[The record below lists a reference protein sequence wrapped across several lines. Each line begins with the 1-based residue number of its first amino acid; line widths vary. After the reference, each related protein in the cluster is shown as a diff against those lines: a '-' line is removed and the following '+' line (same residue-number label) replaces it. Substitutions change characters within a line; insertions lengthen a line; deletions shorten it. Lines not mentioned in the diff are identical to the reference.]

1 MPYFIGVMSGTSL
14 DGVDVVIVDFTGVAS
29 CELIAAKT
37 FSFSIELYEQL
48 QSAIY
53 SPKFHLKELGHL
65 DVTLGQ
71 FIGKMIQKVLDEQ
84 NISSSMISA
93 IGSHGH
99 TLFHSPNGLTPF
111 SLQIGDPNV
120 IAELTG
126 ITTIANFRQR
136 DIAAG
141 GQGAPLVPAFHA
153 DFFSDAEQPRAI
165 INIGGIA
172 NITLLDKR
180 HPILGFDTGPGNG
193 LLDAWSLLH
202 QGKPYDDNGNWAAS
216 GQCHNGLLA
225 QMLMDPYFH
234 EPIPKSTGREYFNL
248 KWLEH
253 QLKPFGENLL
263 TADVQATLLELTA
276 HTISL
281 DILHYC
287 SSVEAV
293 YVCGGGVHN
302 EHLLKSLQRLLK
314 NKAVLSTERLG
325 LHPNWVEATAFA
337 WLAYRTLNRKTGN
350 LPSVTGARRA
360 VILGAI
366 YLA

>member
-1 MPYFIGVMSGTSL
+1 MPYYIGVMSGTSL
-14 DGVDVVIVDFTGVAS
+14 DGIDVAIVDFTGILN
-29 CELIAAKT
+29 CQLIAAKT
-37 FSFSIELYEQL
+37 FPFPVDLYQQL
-48 QSAIY
+48 QTLIKN
-53 SPKFHLKELGHL
+53 PKCHLEEVGHL
-65 DVTLGQ
+65 NVALGQ
-71 FIGKMIQKVLDEQ
+71 FIGEIVQEVLDEQ
-84 NISSSMISA
+84 KISPSMISA

-99 TLFHSPNGLTPF
+99 TLFHSPNGLKPF

-126 ITTIANFRQR
+126 ITTVADFRQR

-153 DFFSDAEQPRAI
+153 HFFADPAQPRAI

-172 NITLLDKR
+172 NITLLDKKQA
-180 HPILGFDTGPGNG
+180 ILGFDTGPGNG
-193 LLDAWSLLH
+193 LLDAWSLLKKN
-202 QGKPYDDNGNWAAS
+202 KPYDENGNWAAS
-216 GQCHNGLLA
+216 GHYHQGLLS

-248 KWLEH
+248 KWLEA
-253 QLKPFGENLL
+253 QLNNLRVKL
-263 TADVQATLLELTA
+263 IAADVQATLLELTA

-287 SSVEAV
+287 NNVEAV
-293 YVCGGGVHN
+293 YICGGGVHN
-302 EHLLKSLQRLLK
+302 HHLIESLRRLLE
-314 NKAVLSTERLG
+314 NKSILSTEQLG
-325 LHPNWVEATAFA
+325 FHPDWVEATAFA
-337 WLAYRTLNRKTGN
+337 WLAHLTLNGQTGN

-360 VILGAI
+360 VVLGAV

>member
-14 DGVDVVIVDFTGVAS
+14 DGIDVAIVDLNGVAS
-29 CELIAAKT
+29 FRLIAAKT
-37 FSFSIELYEQL
+37 FSFPIDLYDQL
-48 QSAIY
+48 QTAIN

-65 DVTLGQ
+65 DTALGQ
-71 FIGKMIQKVLDEQ
+71 FIGKIIKKALDEQ
-84 NISSSMISA
+84 KISPGMISA

-99 TLFHSPNGLTPF
+99 TLFHSPNGLAPF

-126 ITTIANFRQR
+126 ITTIADFRQR

-153 DFFSDAEQPRAI
+153 DFFSDPKQPRVI

-172 NITLLDKR
+172 NVTLLDKR

-193 LLDAWSLLH
+193 LLDAWSKLH
-202 QGKPYDDNGNWAAS
+202 QGQPYDDNGNWAAS
-216 GQCHNGLLA
+216 GLCHHGLLT

-248 KWLEH
+248 KWLKH
-253 QLKPFGENLL
+253 QLKGFGEKLL

-287 SSVEAV
+287 KDVEAV
-293 YVCGGGVHN
+293 YVCGGGIHN
-302 EHLLKSLQRLLK
+302 KHLLKTLQRLLK
-314 NKAVLSTERLG
+314 NKAVLSTEQLG

-337 WLAYRTLNRKTGN
+337 WLAYRTLNRQTGN

-360 VILGAI
+360 VVLGAI

>member
-14 DGVDVVIVDFTGVAS
+14 DGIDVAIVDLNGVAS
-29 CELIAAKT
+29 FRLIAAKT
-37 FSFSIELYEQL
+37 FSFPIDLYDQL
-48 QSAIY
+48 QTAIN

-65 DVTLGQ
+65 DTALGQ
-71 FIGKMIQKVLDEQ
+71 FIGKIIKKVLDEQ
-84 NISSSMISA
+84 KISPGMVTA

-99 TLFHSPNGLTPF
+99 TLFHSPSGLAPF

-126 ITTIANFRQR
+126 ITTIADFRQR

-153 DFFSDAEQPRAI
+153 DFFSDPKQPRVI

-172 NITLLDKR
+172 NVTLLDKR

-193 LLDAWSLLH
+193 LLDAWSKLH
-202 QGKPYDDNGNWAAS
+202 QGQPYDDNGNWAAS
-216 GQCHNGLLA
+216 GLCHHGLLT

-248 KWLEH
+248 KWLKH
-253 QLKPFGENLL
+253 QLKFFGEKLL

-281 DILHYC
+281 DISHYC
-287 SSVEAV
+287 NGVEAV

-302 EHLLKSLQRLLK
+302 KHLLKSLQRLLK
-314 NKAVLSTERLG
+314 NKAVLSTEQLG

-337 WLAYRTLNRKTGN
+337 WLAYRTLNRQTGN
-350 LPSVTGARRA
+350 LPSVTGAHRA
-360 VILGAI
+360 VVLGAI